1 MTIALFNSAGRVRW
15 VSTRFLGD
23 ARFFGM
29 AEKNPAFR
37 TVRRGET
44 TIVFLSGVLD
54 ADSVAESWA
63 EATAIQESP
72 LKVDASEVEACDGAG
87 LALLHLLTSRKHAE
101 LTGLKPEI
109 QRLLDPFQGEKSEE
123 PVPEKSPKRMGPI
136 KNLGLLASVFFT
148 DLAEIV
154 AFLGKTVATF
164 LECCRKP
171 SLIRWTDLWVVAER
185 AGVNALLIVGLIS
198 FLTGMILAFQAAAA
212 LTQFGVEIF
221 VVNLV
226 SLAMLREM
234 GVIMTGVVLAGRS
247 GSAFAAEIGTMK
259 INEEVSALETMG
271 LDPVRFLVIPRVLAG
286 ILIMPFLTIYANV
299 MGVAGGFL
307 VMRLE
312 GYPLPVLWN
321 QLVGAVTIN
330 DLLAGLIKSFFFG
343 FLVAGIGCLRGLQT
357 RSGPSA
363 VGESTTRSV
372 VSGIFLIVVADA
384 IFAVVFYVLK
394 F

>member
-1 MTIALFNSAGRVRW
+1 MSA
-15 VSTRFLGD
+15 
-23 ARFFGM
+23 
-29 AEKNPAFR
+29 KNPAFR
-37 TVRRGET
+37 TERRGET

-54 ADSVAESWA
+54 ADAVSGSWA
-63 EATAIQESP
+63 KATALNDSP
-72 LKVDASEVEACDGAG
+72 LKVDASAVESCDGAG
-87 LALLHLLTSRKHAE
+87 LALLHLLTSRKHAG
-101 LTGLKPEI
+101 LSGLKPEI
-109 QRLLDPFQGEKSEE
+109 QRLLAPFQVEGMEE
-123 PVPEKSPKRMGPI
+123 LPPPIKPKRMGPI
-136 KNLGLLASVFFT
+136 ENLGQLASVFFA
-148 DLAEIV
+148 DLAEIA

-164 LECCRKP
+164 LECCRRP

-198 FLTGMILAFQAAAA
+198 FLTGMILAFQAATA
-212 LTQFGVEIF
+212 LRQFGVEIF

-286 ILIMPFLTIYANV
+286 ILIMPFLTIYADM

-312 GYPLPVLWN
+312 GYPLPALWN
-321 QLVGAVTIN
+321 QLVNAVAVN
-330 DLLAGLIKSFFFG
+330 DLLTGLIKSFFFG

>member
-1 MTIALFNSAGRVRW
+1 
-15 VSTRFLGD
+15 
-23 ARFFGM
+23 M
-29 AEKNPAFR
+29 AAKIPAFR
-37 TVRRGET
+37 TEARGET

-54 ADSVAESWA
+54 ADSVAESWGN
-63 EATAIQESP
+63 ATALQGAP
-72 LKVDASEVEACDGAG
+72 LKVDASGVESCDGAG
-87 LALLHLLTSRKHAE
+87 LALLHVLTSRKGAE
-101 LTGLKPEI
+101 VIGLKPEI
-109 QRLLDPFQGEKSEE
+109 QRLLAPFQNGK
-123 PVPEKSPKRMGPI
+123 PLATTSPKKDRRMGPI
-136 KNLGLLASVFFT
+136 ENLGQLASVFFE

-198 FLTGMILAFQAAAA
+198 FLTGMILAFQAATA
-212 LTQFGVEIF
+212 LGQFGVEIF

-286 ILIMPFLTIYANV
+286 ILIMPFLTVYANV

-312 GYPLPVLWN
+312 GYPLPALWN
-321 QLVGAVTIN
+321 QLVGAVGVN

-357 RSGPSA
+357 KSGPSA

-372 VSGIFLIVVADA
+372 VSGIFLIVIADA
-384 IFAVVFYVLK
+384 VFAVVFYVLK

>member
-1 MTIALFNSAGRVRW
+1 MV
-15 VSTRFLGD
+15 D
-23 ARFFGM
+23 
-29 AEKNPAFR
+29 KDPAFR
-37 TVRRGET
+37 TERHGDGR
-44 TIVFLSGVLD
+44 IVFLSGVLD
-54 ADSVAESWA
+54 AESVSDSWN
-63 EATAIQESP
+63 EATAIHDSP
-72 LKVDASEVEACDGAG
+72 LKVDASKVETCDGAG
-87 LALLHLLTSRKHAE
+87 LALLHLLTSRKGAE
-101 LTGLKPEI
+101 LIGLKPEI
-109 QRLLDPFQGEKSEE
+109 QRLLAPFQDGKSEAS
-123 PVPEKSPKRMGPI
+123 PSPKYPRRMGPI
-136 KNLGLLASVFFT
+136 ENLGKLASEFFE

-198 FLTGMILAFQAAAA
+198 FLTGMILAFQAATA
-212 LTQFGVEIF
+212 LSQFGVEIF

-271 LDPVRFLVIPRVLAG
+271 LDPVRFLVMPRVLAG
-286 ILIMPFLTIYANV
+286 ILIMPFLTIYADM

-312 GYPLPVLWN
+312 GYPLPALWN
-321 QLVGAVTIN
+321 QLVGAVGVN
-330 DLLAGLIKSFFFG
+330 DLLSGLIKSFFFG